1 MNEQSSAHNWK
12 EIWVTISIIAVNVIV
27 YLVLEWMGDTEDAEF
42 MLKHGAAYPTLICE
56 NHEYWSLL
64 SSAFLHFGFSHLFN
78 NMVMLACAGPILER
92 ALGHFRYLLLY
103 LLAATGGSV
112 LSVLMMYVR
121 GDYAV
126 SAGASGAIFGVVGG
140 LLWIVLCNRGHYE
153 GITTKRILLM
163 IVLCLFVGITTGGV
177 DNWGHLGGL
186 ITGFLACVL
195 LASHVKE
202 ANGYGDKYS
211 DL

>member
-1 MNEQSSAHNWK
+1 MNEQSSAHSWK

-27 YLVLEWMGDTEDAEF
+27 YLVLEWMGDTENAEF
-42 MLKHGAAYPTLICE
+42 MLKYGAAYPTMIYE
-56 NHEYWSLL
+56 NHEYWRLL
-64 SSAFLHFGFSHLFN
+64 TSAFLHFGFSHLFN

-92 ALGHFRYLLLY
+92 AIGHFRFLFLY
-103 LLAATGGSV
+103 LFAAIGGSG

-140 LLWIVLCNRGHYE
+140 LLWVVLRNRGHYE
-153 GITTKRILLM
+153 GITTKRMLLM

-195 LASHVKE
+195 LSIRAKE
-202 ANGYGDKYS
+202 TNEYGDKYS
-211 DL
+211 DM